1 MKVLDKRLEKIMS
14 IMSWSYIL
22 DDVKKDAIEKILS
35 AVYDSGYADG
45 YAQGLR
51 DGCQDGG

>member
-22 DDVKKDAIEKILS
+22 DDVKKDEIEKILS

-51 DGCQDGG
+51 DG